1 MAVFPSGRDVAFYLS
16 VDQARTI
23 VDKAMVEWGADVDD
37 QSTGHTAVVRLF
49 MGGKSQYANQRR
61 RPVGAF
67 HIRWRYP
74 THDQATI
81 DRIEWDATLGGS
93 DEEVCQ
99 VIDALA
105 GWRLAH

>member
-1 MAVFPSGRDVAFYLS
+1 MAGFSGSRDVNFYLS
-16 VDQARTI
+16 NDQAKSI
-23 VDKAMVEWGADVDD
+23 VDKALQEWGADVDD
-37 QSTGHTAVVRLF
+37 QSTGHRAVVRLF
-49 MGGKSQYANQRR
+49 MGGRTQYNNQRR

-67 HIRWRYP
+67 QIRWRYP

-93 DEEVCQ
+93 DQEVCQ